1 MHLHLAEG
9 VIWLALICNSK
20 FCTALRSESE
30 KERKKD
36 KPRAGEKSEGWGP
49 MDEKVKAKLSLI

>member
-1 MHLHLAEG
+1 MHLAEG

-36 KPRAGEKSEGWGP
+36 KPRAGEESEGWDLW
-49 MDEKVKAKLSLI
+49 MRK